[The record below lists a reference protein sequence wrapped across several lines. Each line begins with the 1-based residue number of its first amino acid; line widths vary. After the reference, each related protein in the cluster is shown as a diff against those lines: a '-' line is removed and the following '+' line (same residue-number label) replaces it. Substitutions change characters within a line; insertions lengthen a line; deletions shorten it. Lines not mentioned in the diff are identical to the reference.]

1 MPFELLTLR
10 LIHVLCG
17 VFWVGAGLYST
28 IFMVPAM
35 AKAGPAAGPIMEEL
49 MRRKIFTVMPLA
61 AILTMLTG
69 LRLLWIV
76 SGGFVPSYFTSP
88 SGATFAI
95 GGAMAII
102 GFFFGMFYLRPGQ
115 MKMGALA
122 QQLASASDEQKPPLQ
137 AELAK
142 VRKANATGTAAAM
155 TMLTLSVVAMAVAR
169 YL

>member
-1 MPFELLTLR
+1 MPFELLALR

-28 IFMVPAM
+28 LFIVPAM

-49 MRRKIFTVMPLA
+49 GRRKLFTVLPTV

-76 SGGFVPSYFTSP
+76 SGGFVPSYFTSA

-95 GGAMAII
+95 GGALAII
-102 GFFFGMFYLRPGQ
+102 GFAFGMLFLRPGQ
-115 MKMGALA
+115 MRMGALMA
-122 QQLASASDEQKPPLQ
+122 QMATASADQKPALQ
-137 AELAK
+137 KELES
-142 VRKANATGTAAAM
+142 VRSKNAAGTALAM
-155 TMLTLSVVAMAVAR
+155 AMLTTSVVAMAIAR

>member
-1 MPFELLTLR
+1 MPIELITLR

-17 VFWVGAGLYST
+17 IFWVGAGLYST
-28 IFMVPAM
+28 LFIVPAM

-49 MRRKIFTVMPLA
+49 GRRKLFTVMPLA
-61 AILTMLTG
+61 AVLTMLTG

-76 SGGFVPSYFTSP
+76 SGGFAPSYFGSP

-95 GGAMAII
+95 AGALAII
-102 GFFFGMFYLRPGQ
+102 GFFFGMFVLRPGQ

-122 QQLASASDEQKPPLQ
+122 AQIGAASAEQKPALQ
-137 AELAK
+137 AELEK
-142 VRKANATGTAAAM
+142 VRKASAIGTAAAM
-155 TMLTLSVVAMAVAR
+155 VMLVLSVVGMAIAR